1 LVKCFFKQ
9 IIFCQ
14 IFPFFNKS
22 HSKVLVNALPHVH
35 YPFTRKQEFFKNMQ
49 VKCEYIIYI
58 CAYKRMLVSS
68 KAWCFH
74 STNIFF
80 LTLEIS
86 HTSWYHKFAQHH
98 ERCHWQI

>member
-1 LVKCFFKQ
+1 VNLAKCFFKQ

-74 STNIFF
+74 STIFF
-80 LTLEIS
+80 
-86 HTSWYHKFAQHH
+86 
-98 ERCHWQI
+98 